1 MNPFKKTIVR
11 RLKLSVLVAVFGAL
25 AAIAG
30 ILYSLSSGGPPDTS
44 VLSKSIGLFA
54 GIEAVCIFR
63 ILRYARALKTSDQL
77 EALEIAEKD
86 ERNQSIQLRTCRSTL
101 CLMTLALLGFGGI
114 VCSFFSPALFF
125 TLGGIL
131 IVILVI
137 FLSFWLYY
145 RQH

>member
-11 RLKLSVLVAVFGAL
+11 RLKLSVLIAVFGAL

-44 VLSKSIGLFA
+44 VLSKSISLFA

-101 CLMTLALLGFGGI
+101 CLTLALLGFGGI

>member
-11 RLKLSVLVAVFGAL
+11 RLKLSVLIAVFGAL

-101 CLMTLALLGFGGI
+101 CLTLALLGFGGI

>member
-1 MNPFKKTIVR
+1 MNPFRKTIVR

-30 ILYSLSSGGPPDTS
+30 ILYSLPSGGPPDVS

-63 ILRYARALKTSDQL
+63 ILRYARALRAPEQL
-77 EALEIAEKD
+77 AALEIAEKD

-101 CLMTLALLGFGGI
+101 YLTLALLGFGGI
-114 VCSFFSPALFF
+114 VCSFFNPALFF
-125 TLGGIL
+125 TLGAIL
-131 IVILVI
+131 IVILVV
-137 FLSFWLYY
+137 FLAFWLYY
-145 RQH
+145 RQY